1 VAGAVVP
8 GETRDCAPV
17 VPDVRPGAWGR
28 ITGVMLRQMYLYKRT
43 LHRWLEAVYWPVLDI
58 TLWGFLAAYID
69 RTDPSSRLGFAL
81 LGTLISWDIM
91 FRAQQSVSVG
101 FLEDMWSRNV
111 LNVWSTPIRAW
122 EYVGGTI
129 LVGILRVAIGAG
141 IAVAIA
147 AFAFGFDYAREIG
160 LPLVP
165 FLLALL
171 IMGWSVGVATT
182 AMILRLGQGA
192 EELAWA
198 LAFLFQPFSAVFYPV
213 SVLPGWMR
221 AVSFM
226 VPASHVFEG
235 MRGIILHGAGFPV
248 RELALALA
256 VDVVYVLAASWL
268 FSWSLRQVRA
278 RGLLSRFGE

>member
-1 VAGAVVP
+1 MAQRSVIRSMV
-8 GETRDCAPV
+8 E
-17 VPDVRPGAWGR
+17 VRPSPWGR
-28 ITGVMLRQMYLYKRT
+28 ISAVMLRQIYLYKRT

-58 TLWGFLAAYID
+58 TLWGFLASYIED
-69 RTDPSSRLGFAL
+69 TNPQSRIGFGL
-81 LGTLISWDIM
+81 LGALISWDIL

-122 EYVGGTI
+122 EYVSGTI

-147 AFAFGFDYAREIG
+147 GFAFGFNLATEVG
-160 LPLVP
+160 LPLLP

-213 SVLPGWMR
+213 GALPVVMR
-221 AVSFM
+221 GIAFF

-235 MRGIILHGAGFPV
+235 MRAVILRGAGFPM
-248 RELALALA
+248 RELALAFGI
-256 VDVVYVLAASWL
+256 DVLYVVGAAWL
-268 FSWSLRQVRA
+268 FSWSLRQVRD

>member
-1 VAGAVVP
+1 VTIQ
-8 GETRDCAPV
+8 ERTPV
-17 VPDVRPGAWGR
+17 LPEIRPSSWGR
-28 ITGVMLRQMYLYKRT
+28 ISGVMLRQMYLYKRT

-58 TLWGFLAAYID
+58 TLWGFLSKYIEA
-69 RTDPSSRLGFAL
+69 TNPQSRVGFGL
-81 LGTLISWDIM
+81 LGALISWDIL

-122 EYVGGTI
+122 EYVTGTI
-129 LVGILRVAIGAG
+129 LVGIVRVTIGAG
-141 IAVAIA
+141 IAIGIA
-147 AFAFGFDYAREIG
+147 GFAFGFNLLTEVG
-160 LPLVP
+160 LPLLP

-213 SVLPGWMR
+213 DRLPVVMR
-221 AVSFM
+221 GIAFF

-235 MRGIILHGAGFPV
+235 MRAVLLDGAGFPG
-248 RELALALA
+248 RELALAFA
-256 VDVVYVLAASWL
+256 IDVLYVVGAAWL

>member
-1 VAGAVVP
+1 MVERVQRMIP
-8 GETRDCAPV
+8 QI
-17 VPDVRPGAWGR
+17 RPTAWGR
-28 ITGVMLRQMYLYKRT
+28 ISGVMLRQIYLYKRT

-58 TLWGFLAAYID
+58 TLWGFLASYIED
-69 RTDPSSRLGFAL
+69 TEPQSRIGFGL
-81 LGTLISWDIM
+81 LGALISWDIL

-122 EYVGGTI
+122 EYVSGTI

-147 AFAFGFDYAREIG
+147 GFAFGFNLAVEVG

-165 FLLALL
+165 FLVALL

-213 SVLPGWMR
+213 EQLPSAMQ
-221 AVSFM
+221 AIAFF

-235 MRGIILHGAGFPV
+235 MRGIILEGSGFPG
-248 RELALALA
+248 RELALAFAIDAL
-256 VDVVYVLAASWL
+256 YVLGAAWL

>member
-1 VAGAVVP
+1 MAVK
-8 GETRDCAPV
+8 ERTPV
-17 VPDVRPGAWGR
+17 LPEIRPSSWGR
-28 ITGVMLRQMYLYKRT
+28 ISGVMLRQMYLYKRT
-43 LHRWLEAVYWPVLDI
+43 LHRWLETVYWPVLDI
-58 TLWGFLAAYID
+58 TLWGFLSKYIQS
-69 RTDPSSRLGFAL
+69 TNPESRIGFAL
-81 LGTLISWDIM
+81 LGALISWDIL

-122 EYVGGTI
+122 EYVTGTI
-129 LVGILRVAIGAG
+129 LVGIVRVAIGAG
-141 IAVAIA
+141 IAIAIGG
-147 AFAFGFDYAREIG
+147 FAFGFNLLTEVG
-160 LPLVP
+160 LPLLP

-213 SVLPGWMR
+213 DRLPVVMR
-221 AVSFM
+221 DIAFF

-235 MRGIILHGAGFPV
+235 MRAVLIRDAGFPG
-248 RELALALA
+248 REL
-256 VDVVYVLAASWL
+256 VLAFAIDVLYVAAAAWL

>member
-1 VAGAVVP
+1 VAVQ
-8 GETRDCAPV
+8 ERTPV
-17 VPDVRPGAWGR
+17 LPEIHPSSWGR
-28 ITGVMLRQMYLYKRT
+28 ISGVMLRQMYLYKRT
-43 LHRWLEAVYWPVLDI
+43 LHRWLETVYWPVLDI
-58 TLWGFLAAYID
+58 TLWGFLSKYIQA
-69 RTDPSSRLGFAL
+69 TNPQSRIGFAL
-81 LGTLISWDIM
+81 LGALISWDIL

-122 EYVGGTI
+122 EYVTGTI
-129 LVGILRVAIGAG
+129 LVGIVRVAIGAG
-141 IAVAIA
+141 IAIAIA
-147 AFAFGFDYAREIG
+147 GFAFRFNLLTEVG
-160 LPLVP
+160 LPLLP

-213 SVLPGWMR
+213 DRLPVVMR
-221 AVSFM
+221 GIAFF

-235 MRGIILHGAGFPV
+235 MRAVLLGDAGFPG
-248 RELALALA
+248 RELALAFA
-256 VDVVYVLAASWL
+256 IDVLYVVAAAWL

>member
-1 VAGAVVP
+1 
-8 GETRDCAPV
+8 
-17 VPDVRPGAWGR
+17 
-28 ITGVMLRQMYLYKRT
+28 MLRQMYLYKRT

-58 TLWGFLAAYID
+58 TLWGLLSRYISD
-69 RTDPSSRLGFAL
+69 TDPSSRIGFGL
-81 LGTLISWDIM
+81 LGALISWDIL

-122 EYVGGTI
+122 EYVGGTV
-129 LVGILRVAIGAG
+129 LVGIVRVALGAV
-141 IAVAIA
+141 IAIA
-147 AFAFGFDYAREIG
+147 IAGFAFGFNFVIEVG

-165 FLLALL
+165 CLLALL
-171 IMGWSVGVATT
+171 LMGWSVGVATT
-182 AMILRLGQGA
+182 AAILRLGQGA

-213 SVLPGWMR
+213 DVLPSWMR
-221 AVSFM
+221 AIAFF

-235 MRGIILHGAGFPV
+235 MRAILLEHAGLPLGELAWAFAMDVLYIAGAAGLFAWSLSQV
-248 RELALALA
+248 RE
-256 VDVVYVLAASWL
+256 
-268 FSWSLRQVRA
+268 

>member
-1 VAGAVVP
+1 MVEQLQRVMP
-8 GETRDCAPV
+8 Q
-17 VPDVRPGAWGR
+17 VRPTAWGR
-28 ITGVMLRQMYLYKRT
+28 ISAVMLRQIYLYKRT

-58 TLWGFLAAYID
+58 TLWGFLASYIED
-69 RTDPSSRLGFAL
+69 TDPQSRVGFGL
-81 LGTLISWDIM
+81 LGALICWDIL

-122 EYVGGTI
+122 EYVSGTI

-147 AFAFGFDYAREIG
+147 GFAFGFNLAVEVG

-213 SVLPGWMR
+213 EQLPSAMQVI
-221 AVSFM
+221 AFF

-235 MRGIILHGAGFPV
+235 MRAIILEGSGFPA
-248 RELALALA
+248 RELALAFAIDAL
-256 VDVVYVLAASWL
+256 YVLGAAWL
-268 FSWSLRQVRA
+268 FAWSLRQVRA

>member
-1 VAGAVVP
+1 MADATSRVVV
-8 GETRDCAPV
+8 E
-17 VPDVRPGAWGR
+17 VRPTSWGR
-28 ITGVMLRQMYLYKRT
+28 ISAVMLRQMYLYKRT

-58 TLWGFLAAYID
+58 TLWGFLAAYIEG
-69 RTDPSSRLGFAL
+69 TNPQSRIGFGL
-81 LGTLISWDIM
+81 LGALISWDIL

-122 EYVGGTI
+122 EYVSGTI
-129 LVGILRVAIGAG
+129 LVGIVRVTIGAG

-147 AFAFGFDYAREIG
+147 ALAFRFNLATEVG
-160 LPLVP
+160 LPLLP
-165 FLLALL
+165 FLIALL
-171 IMGWSVGVATT
+171 IMGWAVGVATT

-213 SVLPGWMR
+213 DELPAVMR
-221 AVSFM
+221 GIAFF

-235 MRGIILHGAGFPV
+235 MRAVILEGAGFPV
-248 RELALALA
+248 RELVTAFA
-256 VDVVYVLAASWL
+256 VDALYVVGAAWL

>member
-1 VAGAVVP
+1 MADRTAARGTV
-8 GETRDCAPV
+8 E
-17 VPDVRPGAWGR
+17 VRPSSWGR
-28 ITGVMLRQMYLYKRT
+28 ISAVMLRQIYLYKRT

-58 TLWGFLAAYID
+58 TLWGFLASYIEG
-69 RTDPSSRLGFAL
+69 TSPQSRIGFGL
-81 LGTLISWDIM
+81 LGALISWDIL

-122 EYVGGTI
+122 EYVSGTI

-141 IAVAIA
+141 LAVGIAGL
-147 AFAFGFDYAREIG
+147 AFGFNLATEVG

-213 SVLPGWMR
+213 SELPSWMR
-221 AVSFM
+221 GIAFF

-235 MRGIILHGAGFPV
+235 MRGVILHGAGFPG

-256 VDVVYVLAASWL
+256 IDVLYVAGAAWL

>member
-1 VAGAVVP
+1 VAEAA
-8 GETRDCAPV
+8 RPV
-17 VPDVRPGAWGR
+17 VQVRPTSWGR
-28 ITGVMLRQMYLYKRT
+28 ISGVMLRQIYLYKRT

-58 TLWGFLAAYID
+58 TLWGFLAAYIEE
-69 RTDPSSRLGFAL
+69 TNPSSRVGFGL
-81 LGTLISWDIM
+81 LGALISWDIL

-122 EYVGGTI
+122 EYVTGTI
-129 LVGILRVAIGAG
+129 LVGILRVSIGAG
-141 IAVAIA
+141 IAIAIA
-147 AFAFGFDYAREIG
+147 GLAFGFNIVTEVG
-160 LPLVP
+160 LPLLP

-171 IMGWSVGVATT
+171 IMGWSIGVATT

-198 LAFLFQPFSAVFYPV
+198 IAFLFQPFSAVFYPV
-213 SVLPGWMR
+213 DALPPVMQ
-221 AVSFM
+221 AIAFF

-235 MRGIILHGAGFPV
+235 MRSVILHDAGFPT
-248 RELALALA
+248 RELALAFGI
-256 VDVVYVLAASWL
+256 DVLYVIGSAWL
-268 FSWSLRQVRA
+268 FAWSLRQVRE

>member
-1 VAGAVVP
+1 MAVERPAAV
-8 GETRDCAPV
+8 TAPQTH
-17 VPDVRPGAWGR
+17 PTAWRR
-28 ITGVMLRQMYLYKRT
+28 ISAVMLRQMYLYKRT
-43 LHRWLEAVYWPVLDI
+43 LHRWLEAVYWPILDI
-58 TLWGFLAAYID
+58 TLWGFLARYIQD
-69 RTDPSSRLGFAL
+69 TDPSSRIGFGL
-81 LGTLISWDIM
+81 LGALISWDIL

-122 EYVGGTI
+122 EYVSGTI
-129 LVGILRVAIGAG
+129 LVGILRVAIGGG

-147 AFAFGFDYAREIG
+147 ALAFGFNLAVEVG
-160 LPLVP
+160 LSLVP

-198 LAFLFQPFSAVFYPV
+198 IAFLFQPFSAVFYPV
-213 SVLPGWMR
+213 DKLPPVMR
-221 AVSFM
+221 AIAFF

-235 MRGIILHGAGFPV
+235 MRAVILDGAGLPG
-248 RELALALA
+248 RELALAFA
-256 VDVVYVLAASWL
+256 IDVLYVVGATWL
-268 FSWSLRQVRA
+268 FSRTLREVRA

>member
-1 VAGAVVP
+1 VATQERSRVLP
-8 GETRDCAPV
+8 E
-17 VPDVRPGAWGR
+17 VRPTAWGR
-28 ITGVMLRQMYLYKRT
+28 ISGVMLRQMYLYKRT

-58 TLWGFLAAYID
+58 TLWGFLSKYIQA
-69 RTDPSSRLGFAL
+69 TNPQSRIGFAL
-81 LGTLISWDIM
+81 LGALISWDIL

-122 EYVGGTI
+122 EYVTGTI
-129 LVGILRVAIGAG
+129 LVGIVRVTIGAG
-141 IAVAIA
+141 IAIAIA
-147 AFAFGFDYAREIG
+147 GFAFGFNLLTEVG
-160 LPLVP
+160 LPLLP

-213 SVLPGWMR
+213 NKLPVVMR
-221 AVSFM
+221 AIAFF

-235 MRGIILHGAGFPV
+235 MRAVLLQDAGFPG
-248 RELALALA
+248 RELALAFA
-256 VDVVYVLAASWL
+256 IDVLYVLGAAWL
-268 FSWSLRQVRA
+268 FSWSLRRVRA

>member
-1 VAGAVVP
+1 MAVGAGV
-8 GETRDCAPV
+8 RPV
-17 VPDVRPGAWGR
+17 VRPSPWGR
-28 ITGVMLRQMYLYKRT
+28 ISGVMLRQMYLYKRT

-58 TLWGFLAAYID
+58 TLWGLLSRYIAD
-69 RTDPSSRLGFAL
+69 TDPTSRIGFGL
-81 LGTLISWDIM
+81 LGALISWDIL

-122 EYVGGTI
+122 EYVGGTV
-129 LVGILRVAIGAG
+129 LVGIVRVTLGAVIAIGIAG
-141 IAVAIA
+141 
-147 AFAFGFDYAREIG
+147 FAFGFNFVLEVG

-165 FLLALL
+165 CLLALL
-171 IMGWSVGVATT
+171 LMGWSVGVATT
-182 AMILRLGQGA
+182 AAILRLGQGA

-213 SVLPGWMR
+213 DVLPSWMR
-221 AVSFM
+221 AIAFF

-235 MRGIILHGAGFPV
+235 MRAILLEHAGLPLGELAWAFAMDVLYIAGAAGLFAWSLSQV
-248 RELALALA
+248 RE
-256 VDVVYVLAASWL
+256 
-268 FSWSLRQVRA
+268 

>member
-1 VAGAVVP
+1 MADALQRVIP
-8 GETRDCAPV
+8 EI
-17 VPDVRPGAWGR
+17 RPTAWGR
-28 ITGVMLRQMYLYKRT
+28 ISAVMLRQIYLYKRT

-58 TLWGFLAAYID
+58 TLWGFLASYIED
-69 RTDPSSRLGFAL
+69 TEPQSRIGFGL
-81 LGTLISWDIM
+81 LGALISWDIL

-122 EYVGGTI
+122 EYVSGTI

-147 AFAFGFDYAREIG
+147 GFAFGFNLAAEVG

-213 SVLPGWMR
+213 DQLPSAMR
-221 AVSFM
+221 AIAFF

-235 MRGIILHGAGFPV
+235 MRGIILRGSGSPG
-248 RELALALA
+248 RELALAFAIDAL
-256 VDVVYVLAASWL
+256 YVLGAAWL

>member
-1 VAGAVVP
+1 MAVAERRSVLP
-8 GETRDCAPV
+8 E
-17 VPDVRPGAWGR
+17 VRPSAWGR
-28 ITGVMLRQMYLYKRT
+28 ISGVMLRQMYLYKRT

-58 TLWGFLAAYID
+58 TLWGFLSKYIQD
-69 RTDPSSRLGFAL
+69 ATPQSRIGFAL
-81 LGTLISWDIM
+81 LGALISWDIL

-122 EYVGGTI
+122 EYISGTI
-129 LVGILRVAIGAG
+129 LVGVVRVAIGAG
-141 IAVAIA
+141 IAILIA
-147 AFAFGFDYAREIG
+147 RFAFGFHFLTEVG
-160 LPLVP
+160 LPLLP
-165 FLLALL
+165 FLLALV

-213 SVLPGWMR
+213 GKLPVVMR
-221 AVSFM
+221 AISFF

-235 MRGIILHGAGFPV
+235 MRAVLLRGAGFPG
-248 RELALALA
+248 RELALAFA
-256 VDVVYVLAASWL
+256 IDVLYVAGAAWL

>member
-1 VAGAVVP
+1 MATQAH
-8 GETRDCAPV
+8 TPV
-17 VPDVRPGAWGR
+17 LPEVRPNAWGR
-28 ITGVMLRQMYLYKRT
+28 ISAVMLRQMYLYKRT
-43 LHRWLEAVYWPVLDI
+43 LHRWLESVYWPVLDI
-58 TLWGFLAAYID
+58 TLWGFLSKYIQD
-69 RTDPSSRLGFAL
+69 ATPQSRIGFAL
-81 LGTLISWDIM
+81 LGALISWDIL

-122 EYVGGTI
+122 EYVTGTI
-129 LVGILRVAIGAG
+129 LVGIVRVTIGAG
-141 IAVAIA
+141 IAIAIA
-147 AFAFGFDYAREIG
+147 GFAFGFNLITEVG
-160 LPLVP
+160 LPLLP

-213 SVLPGWMR
+213 DKLPVVMR
-221 AVSFM
+221 GIAFF

-235 MRGIILHGAGFPV
+235 MRAVLLEGAGFPV
-248 RELALALA
+248 GQLALAFA
-256 VDVVYVLAASWL
+256 IDVLYVVGAAWL
-268 FSWSLRQVRA
+268 FSWSLRQVRV

>member
-1 VAGAVVP
+1 MAVNAGV
-8 GETRDCAPV
+8 R
-17 VPDVRPGAWGR
+17 PDVQPSSWGR
-28 ITGVMLRQMYLYKRT
+28 ISGVMLRQMYLYKRT

-58 TLWGFLAAYID
+58 TLWGLLSRYISD
-69 RTDPSSRLGFAL
+69 TDPSSRIGFGL
-81 LGTLISWDIM
+81 LGALISWDIL

-122 EYVGGTI
+122 EYVGGTV
-129 LVGILRVAIGAG
+129 LVGIVRVALGAV
-141 IAVAIA
+141 IAIA
-147 AFAFGFDYAREIG
+147 IAGFAFGFNFVVEVG

-165 FLLALL
+165 CLFALL
-171 IMGWSVGVATT
+171 LMGWSVGVATT
-182 AMILRLGQGA
+182 AAILRLGQGA

-213 SVLPGWMR
+213 EVLPSWMR
-221 AVSFM
+221 AIAFF

-235 MRGIILHGAGFPV
+235 MRGILLEDAGFPA
-248 RELALALA
+248 RELAWAFAIDLLYIAG
-256 VDVVYVLAASWL
+256 AAWV
-268 FSWSLRQVRA
+268 FSWSLRQVRE

>member
-1 VAGAVVP
+1 MAEAA
-8 GETRDCAPV
+8 RPV
-17 VPDVRPGAWGR
+17 VQVRPSPWGR
-28 ITGVMLRQMYLYKRT
+28 ISGVMLRQIYLYKRT

-58 TLWGFLAAYID
+58 TLWGFLAAYIEE
-69 RTDPSSRLGFAL
+69 TNPSSRVGFGL
-81 LGTLISWDIM
+81 LGALISWDIL

-122 EYVGGTI
+122 EYVTGTI
-129 LVGILRVAIGAG
+129 LVGILRVSIGAG
-141 IAVAIA
+141 IAIAIA
-147 AFAFGFDYAREIG
+147 GLAFGFNIVTEVG
-160 LPLVP
+160 LPLLP

-171 IMGWSVGVATT
+171 IMGWSIGVATT

-198 LAFLFQPFSAVFYPV
+198 IAFLFQPFSAVFYPV
-213 SVLPGWMR
+213 DALPPVMQ
-221 AVSFM
+221 AIAFF

-235 MRGIILHGAGFPV
+235 MRSVIVDGAGFPT
-248 RELALALA
+248 RELALAFGI
-256 VDVVYVLAASWL
+256 DVLYVVGSAWL
-268 FSWSLRQVRA
+268 FAWSLRQVRE

>member
-1 VAGAVVP
+1 MVEQAQSVMP
-8 GETRDCAPV
+8 EI
-17 VPDVRPGAWGR
+17 RPTAWGR
-28 ITGVMLRQMYLYKRT
+28 ISAVMLRQIYLYKRT

-58 TLWGFLAAYID
+58 TLWGFLASYIED
-69 RTDPSSRLGFAL
+69 TDPQSRIGFGL
-81 LGTLISWDIM
+81 LGALISWDIL

-122 EYVGGTI
+122 EYVSGTI

-147 AFAFGFDYAREIG
+147 GVAFGFNLAVEVG

-198 LAFLFQPFSAVFYPV
+198 VAFLFQPFSAVFYPV
-213 SVLPGWMR
+213 DQLPSAMQ
-221 AVSFM
+221 AIAFF

-235 MRGIILHGAGFPV
+235 MRDIILRGAGFPT
-248 RELALALA
+248 RELALAFAIDAL
-256 VDVVYVLAASWL
+256 YVLGAAWL

>member
-1 VAGAVVP
+1 MADPSSRVV
-8 GETRDCAPV
+8 E
-17 VPDVRPGAWGR
+17 VRPTSWGR
-28 ITGVMLRQMYLYKRT
+28 ISAVMLRQMYLYKRT

-58 TLWGFLAAYID
+58 TLWGFLAAYIEG
-69 RTDPSSRLGFAL
+69 TNPQSRIGFGL
-81 LGTLISWDIM
+81 LGALISWDIL

-122 EYVGGTI
+122 EYVSGTI
-129 LVGILRVAIGAG
+129 LVGIVRVTIGAG

-147 AFAFGFDYAREIG
+147 AFAFGFNLATEVG
-160 LPLVP
+160 LPLLP
-165 FLLALL
+165 FLIALL
-171 IMGWSVGVATT
+171 IMGWAVGVATT

-213 SVLPGWMR
+213 DELPAVMR
-221 AVSFM
+221 GIAFF

-235 MRGIILHGAGFPV
+235 MRAVILEGAGFPV
-248 RELALALA
+248 RELVTAFAIDALY
-256 VDVVYVLAASWL
+256 VVGAAWL